1 MSSRAAPLLPAV
13 VTLLLGGVATGLVA
27 QAPVIRGTVA
37 DSETGAPLG
46 AARIQAL
53 SGRQV
58 VAAYSDAHGRFELRP
73 GAPGALELV
82 VTRIG
87 YAPRHVAVDGGAAVT
102 IALTALGIPL
112 DPVVVSASRSEEEAI
127 RTPMSVSVVGR
138 DEIESR
144 AGLVPVENARTV
156 PGVDLASKG
165 LIQSTYSVRGE
176 RGAISGT
183 MLTLSDYRYA
193 DVPSIAVN
201 VPYLI
206 AATDEDLDRIEVVR
220 GPGAALYGPGADR
233 GVLHLITRSPFE
245 STGGALTLTGGSR
258 SLFEGTVRYAARL
271 SSALAVKLSADY
283 VTGEDWPYVD
293 SAEAAAR
300 DGAIAAGARD
310 DTLLIGRRE
319 SRLAR
324 AAGELRADWRP
335 DAATEVVTSVGTSDA
350 IRAIDLASDVGA
362 VQGRSWR
369 SSYAQ
374 ARLRRGRLV
383 ANLFANLGGTG
394 DSYLLRTGHR
404 LVDSSRVLVAQAQH
418 GFSLGA
424 ADVLYGAD
432 LRWTDPRTGG
442 TVDGEHETSDRMTEI
457 GGYVHARLAVG
468 RAVDLTAAVR
478 VDHHNRLDDFVVSP
492 RLGVV
497 VRPSPEHALRLTF
510 NRAFTSPD
518 ATTLFADLPLA
529 SAPPYV
535 IRASSVP
542 QGGYGFRRDCGG
554 PCMYSPFAA
563 DPTAPLPLDATQLW
577 SRLCGAVPQVCGIPA
592 PTAAQVGTGLAVLD
606 PATGAFVPTTAAAVT
621 DIPALRRTIT
631 TSVELGWK
639 ARLRGGY
646 DLGIDLWSN
655 HVANPLGSRYG
666 ATPNAFFDPATLAS
680 YLAGFM
686 PAAQAAQL
694 AAALAQLPVGTVSPR
709 QTTHPTDL
717 LVLSRQGGAYTLWG
731 LDASLGIPLG
741 RFVTARGSW
750 SWLSRNRVLVGAARD
765 TFVLGVPRHK
775 ASVEAEI
782 GSAAGGLTAGAGFRW
797 VEGFPVHSGVYVGEV
812 RSYGLV
818 DARIGFGLLRLPRTT
833 LLLEGTNLLDNRHQE
848 FVGAPA
854 LGRMLVSRI
863 RTEL

>member
-1 MSSRAAPLLPAV
+1 MAALAPLL
-13 VTLLLGGVATGLVA
+13 GGLATGLSA
-27 QAPVIRGTVA
+27 QAPVIRGAIV
-37 DSETGAPLG
+37 DSETAAPLG
-46 AARIQAL
+46 SARIEATA
-53 SGRQV
+53 GRHV
-58 VAAYSDAHGRFELRP
+58 IAAYSDPRGRFTLRP
-73 GAPGALELV
+73 GVPGPLELV

-87 YAPRHVAVDGGAAVT
+87 YAPRHVAWDSGAAVT
-102 IALTALGIPL
+102 IALTALAVPL

-138 DEIESR
+138 EEIEAR
-144 AGLVPVENARTV
+144 AGLVPVENVRTV
-156 PGVDLASKG
+156 TGVDLASKG

-183 MLTLSDYRYA
+183 MLTLSDFRYA

-245 STGGALTLTGGSR
+245 SPGGTLTLTGGGR
-258 SLFEGTVRYAARL
+258 SLLEGSVRYAARL
-271 SSALAVKLSADY
+271 LPTLAVKLSADY
-283 VTGEDWPYVD
+283 VTGEDWPYTDPIEV
-293 SAEAAAR
+293 AAREAAIAG
-300 DGAIAAGARD
+300 GASA

-319 SRLAR
+319 SRLTR
-324 AAGELRADWRP
+324 AGGELRADWRP
-335 DAATEVVTSVGTSDA
+335 DAATELVTTVGTSDA
-350 IRAIDLASDVGA
+350 VSVIDLASDVGS
-362 VQGRSWR
+362 VQGRNWR
-369 SSYAQ
+369 YSYAQ
-374 ARLRRGRLV
+374 ARLRRGRFV
-383 ANLFANLGGTG
+383 TNLFGNFGGTG
-394 DSYLLRTGHR
+394 DSYLLRTGHL
-404 LVDSSRVLVAQAQH
+404 LVDSSRVLVAQLQH
-418 GFSLGA
+418 GFTRGA

-457 GGYVHARLAVG
+457 GGYVHAKLAVG
-468 RAVDLTAAVR
+468 RAVDLTVAVR
-478 VDHHNRLDDFVVSP
+478 ADHHNRLDDFVVSP

-518 ATTLFADLPLA
+518 ATTLFADLPLGSVPRYA
-529 SAPPYV
+529 L
-535 IRASSVP
+535 IRASSIP

-563 DPTAPLPLDATQLW
+563 DLTAPLPIDATLLW
-577 SRLCGAVPQVCGIPA
+577 SRLCSVVPEVCNIPA
-592 PTAAQVGTGLAVLD
+592 PTAAQVGTNLGVLD
-606 PATGAFVPTTAAAVT
+606 PASEAFVPTTASAVA

-639 ARLRGGY
+639 AMLRGGY
-646 DLGIDLWSN
+646 DLGVDLYANRVS
-655 HVANPLGSRYG
+655 NPLGSRYT
-666 ATPNAFFDPATLAS
+666 ATPNAFFDPTTLVA

-686 PAAQAAQL
+686 SAAQAAQL
-694 AAALAQLPVGTVSPR
+694 AAALAQLPVGTLSPR
-709 QTTHPTDL
+709 QTTHTTDL

-731 LDASLGIPLG
+731 LDLSLAVPIG
-741 RFVTARGSW
+741 RFVTARGSY

-775 ASVEAEI
+775 GSVELKG
-782 GSAAGGLTAGAGFRW
+782 GSAAGGLTVAAVYRW
-797 VEGFPVHSGVYVGEV
+797 VEGFPVHTGVYVGEV
-812 RSYGLV
+812 GSYDLV
-818 DARIGFGLLRLPRTT
+818 DARVGFRVPGLSRAT
-833 LLLEGTNLLDNRHQE
+833 LLLEGTNLLDHRHQE

-854 LGRMLVSRI
+854 VGRLIVTRL
-863 RTEL
+863 RTEF